1 MTESGQ
7 AQAAVMSPWYLPSPE
22 SGSYL
27 SRVSGG
33 FGSINFFFFFFNN
46 FLTTFLNSILF

>member
-33 FGSINFFFFFFNN
+33 FGSINFFFFF
-46 FLTTFLNSILF
+46 LTISLLHF

>member
-27 SRVSGG
+27 SRVVGVLVLLT
-33 FGSINFFFFFFNN
+33 FFFFF
-46 FLTTFLNSILF
+46 LTISLLHF